1 MVCAACQTLTLK
13 LRTLR
18 KHLLKGSDNEPLEA
32 LDEVCRML
40 NLSVSHDS
48 WHLQEEACS
57 RHSCG
62 RLGVGDRREIG
73 LQVDFTQL
81 EDAPS
86 FAFEARDSTDDGIDT
101 ARSITFEDWL
111 VPPHSPMM
119 CPGRE
124 RDVGIFE
131 SGLSNPLQ
139 LVEFLASSVLP
150 KKETKTPE
158 VGELLP
164 QAHWNDRAQQA
175 AWDGDRRADTD
186 LESLQM
192 EEAQGGREERGHVYA
207 DRCLMNEMIRQMISR
222 GECDS
227 NILIRLKGMP
237 GGGRVNPA
245 RLRVLRRSM
254 LYVNGDIA
262 EDDEQE
268 DDESGPMLPTYTV
281 DVSALDTCAD
291 NDDEG
296 DKEGSRDSPS
306 SKSSTSLDNSS
317 DSDERRSAW
326 DTERALGDISSS
338 SSKEWDGSGEKS
350 QSFNDDSSPVETQ
363 PSEIIL

>member
-18 KHLLKGSDNEPLEA
+18 KHLLMGSDNEPLEA

-48 WHLQEEACS
+48 WHLREEALS
-57 RHSCG
+57 VHSCG

-101 ARSITFEDWL
+101 ARSLTFEDWL
-111 VPPHSPMM
+111 VPSHSPMM

-124 RDVGIFE
+124 REVGIFE

-139 LVEFLASSVLP
+139 LVEFWASSVLP

-158 VGELLP
+158 VGMLLP
-164 QAHWNDRAQQA
+164 QAHWNDHAQQA

-186 LESLQM
+186 LEDLQM
-192 EEAQGGREERGHVYA
+192 EEAQGGFVT
-207 DRCLMNEMIRQMISR
+207 
-222 GECDS
+222 
-227 NILIRLKGMP
+227 
-237 GGGRVNPA
+237 
-245 RLRVLRRSM
+245 
-254 LYVNGDIA
+254 GDIA
-262 EDDEQE
+262 EDDEHE

-291 NDDEG
+291 DDDEG
-296 DKEGSRDSPS
+296 DKERSRDSPS

-326 DTERALGDISSS
+326 DTERALSDIPSSW
-338 SSKEWDGSGEKS
+338 SKEWDGSREKS
-350 QSFNDDSSPVETQ
+350 QSFSDDSSPVETR